1 MPVTICGR
9 FVPDEAGA
17 AVYFHTF
24 SGSGIYKYTRGSD
37 AAKCRQH
44 TRAIAE

>member
-24 SGSGIYKYTRGSD
+24 GSGIYKCTRGSD